1 MSVTH
6 PPVFR
11 EEPEEGLEPVTG
23 VRIGQLQSV
32 VAFTDAGYH
41 SIRIEKQGL
50 PNTAPPDPMH
60 PFEMAIPAFL
70 DYMRSRTTTH
80 PDNVRFREA
89 YEWFRD
95 NIDAMH
101 ESFTQKGFF
110 SVGFMSFTARR

>member
-1 MSVTH
+1 MGDRHSARKVCSY
-6 PPVFR
+6 
-11 EEPEEGLEPVTG
+11 L
-23 VRIGQLQSV
+23 
-32 VAFTDAGYH
+32 TDAGYH
-41 SIRIEKQGL
+41 AIRIEKQGL
-50 PNTAPPDPMH
+50 PNTALPDPMLL
-60 PFEMAIPAFL
+60 FEIAIPAFL